1 MSEQQRERRTVAG
14 QVELRATAGEPTK
27 LVGYAAVFNEETVIG
42 SWFRERIAPGA
53 FADAIA
59 RPDDV
64 RAHFNHEPNLI
75 LGRNAA
81 GTLTLE
87 EDARGLKYEITLPET
102 SYARDLAVSVERGD
116 VTQSSFMFA
125 IDKDDDEDW
134 DYSETKAGKLPL
146 RTVKAVTLYDVSP
159 VVFPAY
165 ESTTVSARALVLKD
179 DRPTVPDHAA
189 EHLAALL
196 DLDEASA

>member
-146 RTVKAVTLYDVSP
+146 RTGKAVTLYDVSP

-179 DRPTVPDHAA
+179 DRPQAPDHAA

-196 DLDEASA
+196 DLDEVSA